1 MSRWRKFLHPRIPTS
16 RRGSGTATGRP
27 SRPPS
32 RPTSARSSRAA
43 RGAGLAPQ
51 EAEDVTQA
59 TFTTFI
65 ESAPRFEGRSSVRT
79 WLFGILYKKIAEA
92 RRAGQRDRQHE
103 EIDEAFEG
111 RFDARG
117 QWSTPP
123 RPVDTVLHQ
132 KAVETE
138 IFNCLDAA
146 PLRQS
151 LAFILREVEEL
162 PTEDICNVLGITRT
176 NFGVMIHRIRNRVRD
191 CLWVDYPDKRFPATD
206 GRRLAATR
214 RSGGAVPAMDL
225 LIGTTAVL
233 ADAVLVTRNRRDF
246 ERIPGLTVRAD

>member
-1 MSRWRKFLHPRIPTS
+1 MAKVLTPSDPDFAAQI
-16 RRGSGTATGRP
+16 RGGDRTAIQTAVEAYL
-27 SRPPS
+27 SQIL
-32 RPTSARSSRAA
+32 RAA

-92 RRAGQRDRQHE
+92 RRAGQRDRQNE
-103 EIDEAFEG
+103 EIDEAFER

-132 KAVETE
+132 KEVQTE

-146 PLRQS
+146 PPRQS

-162 PTEDICNVLGITRT
+162 STEEICNVLGITRT

-191 CLWVDYPDKRFPATD
+191 CLEAKGV
-206 GRRLAATR
+206 G
-214 RSGGAVPAMDL
+214 
-225 LIGTTAVL
+225 
-233 ADAVLVTRNRRDF
+233 
-246 ERIPGLTVRAD
+246 E